1 MVAEYDLKN
10 AAAHGALLRGGGA
23 RAHQGGHGASQLRR
37 RRLLGD
43 LVKGWEPWGGHGS
56 FNGNFMGFH
65 GG

>member
-1 MVAEYDLKN
+1 MNHDYHNGASFHDLKN

-43 LVKGWEPWGGHGS
+43 LE
-56 FNGNFMGFH
+56 MR
-65 GG
+65 